1 MGAEPAPPPSV
12 RTLVL
17 AGAVLGATWAAGL
30 RGWMIHMVGPESSQ
44 VHWLGTFGLL
54 LAPGLVVG
62 ALLGLAE
69 HRRRVGGARSW
80 WLTLA
85 PCLFLV
91 GLADPKAGLVLLVT
105 EGIGGGAIGVVLL
118 GLAGGYALS
127 GRGRAWWRRAC
138 GTLAV
143 AGLLLMMVMAGDTAP
158 LGTAYGVWVGLY
170 ASSLLAVLMLG
181 CAVPQRI
188 GRPRL
193 VPRRSVALGVGAVC
207 GLAWAAT
214 LRSFMWEVAGD
225 GAGVQW
231 AGTFV
236 WVLLPGTVVGMLLA
250 WGEHRRSSGPV
261 PHRRWLVWS
270 PMLFAAVLLQDPVA
284 LVGGFDG
291 GIGLAAIAVPA
302 MCMVGGYALARGGSP
317 WLRGLAGLV
326 ISSAVPIWALTATD
340 VGGSSLSLGSPH
352 GAWAAVLFWGLL
364 ATFSMAAALPRASS
378 PVVSTVA
385 APAQAVA
392 GTATD
397 RPARRPGSQR
407 TA

>member
-1 MGAEPAPPPSV
+1 MGVEPAPPPSA

-17 AGAVLGATWAAGL
+17 AGAVLGTTWAAGL
-30 RGWMIHMVGPESSQ
+30 RGWMIHMVGPGSSQ
-44 VHWLGTFGLL
+44 VHWLGTIGLVM
-54 LAPGLVVG
+54 APGLVVG

-69 HRRRVGGARSW
+69 HRRRIGGARSR

-91 GLADPKAGLVLLVT
+91 ALADPKAGVVLLLR

-127 GRGRAWWRRAC
+127 GRGRAWWRRTC
-138 GTLAV
+138 GTFAV
-143 AGLLLMMVMAGDTAP
+143 AGLLLMMVMASDTAP
-158 LGTAYGVWVGLY
+158 LETAYGVWVGLY

-193 VPRRSVALGVGAVC
+193 VPSRSVALGVGAVC

-214 LRSFMWEVAGD
+214 LRAFMWEVAGD
-225 GAGVQW
+225 EAGVQW

-236 WVLLPGTVVGMLLA
+236 WVLLPGTVIGMLLA
-250 WGEHRRSSGPV
+250 WGEHRRWAGPV

-284 LVGGFDG
+284 LLGGFDG

-302 MCMVGGYALARGGSP
+302 MCMVGGYALAGSGSP
-317 WLRGLAGLV
+317 WLRGVAGLV
-326 ISSAVPIWALTATD
+326 ALSAVPIWALTATD
-340 VGGSSLSLGSPH
+340 VGGPSLSVGSPH
-352 GAWAAVLFWGLL
+352 GAWAALLYWGLL
-364 ATFSMAAALPRASS
+364 ASFSMAAVLPH
-378 PVVSTVA
+378 A
-385 APAQAVA
+385 A
-392 GTATD
+392 GRDAT
-397 RPARRPGSQR
+397 
-407 TA
+407 

>member
-1 MGAEPAPPPSV
+1 MSAAPAPPPSAG
-12 RTLVL
+12 TLVL
-17 AGAVLGATWAAGL
+17 AGAVLGTTWAAGL

-44 VHWLGTFGLL
+44 VHWLSTLGLV
-54 LAPGLVVG
+54 LAPGLVIG

-69 HRRRVGGARSW
+69 HRRRSGGARRW

-91 GLADPKAGLVLLVT
+91 ALADPKAGLMLLLR

-127 GRGRAWWRRAC
+127 GRGRTWWRRTC

-143 AGLLLMMVMAGDTAP
+143 AGLLLMMVMASDTAP
-158 LGTAYGVWVGLY
+158 LESAYGVWVGVY

-193 VPRRSVALGVGAVC
+193 VPRRWVAVGIGAVC

-214 LRSFMWEVAGD
+214 LRAFMFEVAGD
-225 GAGVQW
+225 EAEVQW

-236 WVLLPGTVVGMLLA
+236 WVLLPGTVIGMLLA
-250 WGEHRRSSGPV
+250 WGEHRRWTGPV
-261 PHRRWLVWS
+261 RHRRWLVWS
-270 PMLFAAVLLQDPVA
+270 PMLFAAVLLQDPLA

-302 MCMVGGYALARGGSP
+302 MCMAGGYALARGGSP
-317 WLRGLAGLV
+317 WLRGVAGLV
-326 ISSAVPIWALTATD
+326 ILSAVPIWALTATD

-364 ATFSMAAALPRASS
+364 ASFSMAAALPRAAS
-378 PVVSTVA
+378 PVVPTAVTP
-385 APAQAVA
+385 PASVVE
-392 GTATD
+392 
-397 RPARRPGSQR
+397 RSR
-407 TA
+407 T